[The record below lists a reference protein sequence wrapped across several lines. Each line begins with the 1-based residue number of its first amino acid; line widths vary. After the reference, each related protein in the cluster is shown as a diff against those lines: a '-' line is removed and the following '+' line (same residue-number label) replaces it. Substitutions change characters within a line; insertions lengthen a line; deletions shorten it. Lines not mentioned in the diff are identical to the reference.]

1 MDALTVFIATP
12 SALGAPAVVLVTL
25 IACIV
30 LLGVRAWA
38 GVVGVALTRRVMALV
53 NASIVVLLVVLAVV
67 IVIRFKT
74 YA

>member
-1 MDALTVFIATP
+1 
-12 SALGAPAVVLVTL
+12 
-25 IACIV
+25 
-30 LLGVRAWA
+30 
-38 GVVGVALTRRVMALV
+38 VGVALTRRVMALV

>member
-1 MDALTVFIATP
+1 MLIATP

-25 IACIV
+25 VACIV
-30 LLGVRAWA
+30 VLGVRAWA
-38 GVVGVALTRRVMALV
+38 GVVGVALTRRVMTLV

-67 IVIRFKT
+67 IVIRFKS